1 MIYKPIFYKVQD
13 LQTLRIR
20 QGIVQKIG
28 VNLGDYMNK
37 ISIFILNI
45 GELTIKECA
54 RNDVFVI
61 FEINSNNIDE
71 DSGYYNILNE
81 DFEYISSGN
90 YIKY

>member
-1 MIYKPIFYKVQD
+1 
-13 LQTLRIR
+13 
-20 QGIVQKIG
+20 
-28 VNLGDYMNK
+28 MNK
-37 ISIFILNI
+37 ISTFILNI

-61 FEINSNNIDE
+61 FEINANNIDE
-71 DSGYYNILNE
+71 NTGYYNILNG